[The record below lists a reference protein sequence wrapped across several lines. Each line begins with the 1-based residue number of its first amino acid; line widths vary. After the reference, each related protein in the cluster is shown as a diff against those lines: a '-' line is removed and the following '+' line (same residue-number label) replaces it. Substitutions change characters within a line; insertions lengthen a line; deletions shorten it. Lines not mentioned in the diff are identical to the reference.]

1 MNQVRQLSSGAHNN
15 DGDQNHAMMD
25 DASITTT
32 TNNNAAARVCGAK
45 RGAVDDGEQVRS

>member
-25 DASITTT
+25 DASI
-32 TNNNAAARVCGAK
+32 NNNAAARVCGAK
-45 RGAVDDGEQVRS
+45 RGAVDDGEQVRGS